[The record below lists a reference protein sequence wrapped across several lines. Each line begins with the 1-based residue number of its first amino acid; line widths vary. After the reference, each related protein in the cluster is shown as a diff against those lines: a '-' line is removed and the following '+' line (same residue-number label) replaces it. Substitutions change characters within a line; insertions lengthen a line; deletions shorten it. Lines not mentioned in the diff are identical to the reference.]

1 MKYEIKSF
9 GNVKGQSY
17 DEIYIY
23 HDDITIS
30 FSNLGARINRWQ
42 ITQPTGKIEK
52 LIISNQDADQAF
64 ENKESYFGA
73 SVGRVAG
80 RIEQAK
86 FELNG
91 QTYRLEKNEKD
102 NHLHGG
108 NHPYDLSCWAYQ
120 VIETEHKIS
129 VEFSYTD
136 PDGNNGYPGTIQNKV
151 IHSYDSNHVW
161 TVEYLAETDKDTVFN
176 PTNHVYFNLNGHYQ
190 ESIENHHIQVFAS
203 HYIPVQA
210 DGLPLGR
217 IDSVE
222 NTPFDLREGVDFGQA
237 LHADHDQVVLKSGF
251 DHPFVFDSKQEEQIV
266 VSLAEKQR
274 QLKVRTDC
282 PCVVIYTVNFPDS
295 IILADDETVSFHGAF
310 TLETQHLPNAM
321 NEEGF
326 GDVTLKTGHKYYS
339 QTSYHLT
346 Y

>member
-9 GNVKGQSY
+9 GNVNGQNY

-23 HDDITIS
+23 HEDIIIS

-42 ITQPTGKIEK
+42 IIQTTGKVEK

-64 ENKESYFGA
+64 ENKESFVGA
-73 SVGRVAG
+73 SIGRVAG
-80 RIEQAK
+80 RIGKAT
-86 FELNG
+86 FELND
-91 QTYRLEKNEKD
+91 QSYQLKKNEND

-108 NHPYDLSCWAYQ
+108 NHPYDLSLWEYQ
-120 VIETEHKIS
+120 VIEFKDKIS
-129 VEFSYTD
+129 VEFTYTD

-176 PTNHVYFNLNGHYQ
+176 PTNHVYFNLNGDCQ
-190 ESIENHHIQVFAS
+190 ESIANHHIQVSAS
-203 HYIPVQA
+203 HYVPVQA
-210 DGLPLGR
+210 DGLPVGR

-222 NTPFDLREGVDFGQA
+222 NTPFDLREGVEFGQV
-237 LHADHDQVVLKSGF
+237 LNADHPQVVLKSGF
-251 DHPFVFDSKQEEQIV
+251 DHPFVFDAKQEERIV
-266 VSLAEKQR
+266 VSLVEKQR
-274 QLKVRTDC
+274 QLTVKTDC
-282 PCVVIYTVNFPDS
+282 PCVVIYTVNLPDS
-295 IILADDETVSFHGAF
+295 IIWADGEQVSSHGAF

-326 GDVTLKTGHKYYS
+326 GDVTLKAGQKYYS